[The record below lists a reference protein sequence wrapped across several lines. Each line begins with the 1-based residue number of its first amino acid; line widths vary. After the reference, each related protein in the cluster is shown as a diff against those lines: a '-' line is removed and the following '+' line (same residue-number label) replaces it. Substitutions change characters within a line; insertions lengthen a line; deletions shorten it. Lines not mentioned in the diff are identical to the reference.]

1 MASPFAFSLKK
12 ASGESE
18 VGGEKDGVLPHA
30 VKARSWGS
38 SSSSSSS
45 TPSTNTTTKS
55 WQTAPFSDATFD
67 GGGASDLPTSSVE
80 CGSAF
85 NGGGSER
92 KPTFIAPSY
101 KSAVLAAG
109 SSTFS
114 FAAGHLISFGAAP
127 VFSAAATASAAAF
140 AFKVPAAATSTNVK
154 TTDFCVDASQGD
166 EKDDELKIVDVADL
180 VLRMRLTGEGKMTI
194 YDLLRQEDPM
204 VNTAF
209 EIYDADRDL
218 QNLEDTLQRV
228 VSRYSPQQLHEKDRR
243 LSYGKGQRFIAAILK
258 EKAFIRCLADFTSVS
273 QTVRLLNTCRSLHE
287 VEAEVFC
294 NYRLPRVLVDK
305 EAFALCRAMVGTPVK
320 VKPQPGTSYS
330 RRWQCFIP
338 PEPRYDFF
346 PSAEWR
352 QWKQEREN
360 EYLCKEFGIL
370 PANTVYDSSRWFA
383 WFDTSEV
390 QDLKLP
396 NWITD
401 EQMLCMLGDG
411 RFPKLKSLEKSCQNG
426 KNISDSTVAEVAR
439 RFPGLQSLAI
449 TYSGITDVGVIAVAN
464 GCPNLK
470 SINFWSCEKI
480 TDASVCEV
488 VKKCRHLQSL
498 LLGACKRITDTSVI
512 EIARGCPHLQ
522 KLSLASCGTI
532 TDDVMVEIAR
542 GCPHLKSL
550 DVRNSYYI
558 TDITVLAIAHN
569 CPSLQKLNVG
579 NCKSYESITDESV
592 MEIARCC
599 PHLQSLKLGECKYVD
614 DASIMEVGRRCPH
627 LRELDVGCCKNIG
640 DASIIEIARGC
651 PHLQRLELYQCHRIT
666 NASIFAVANRCPD
679 LQLLQLFACDKITD
693 QSLASVVK
701 GCPNIKNI
709 RRPGLFG

>member
-18 VGGEKDGVLPHA
+18 VGGEKDGVLPH
-30 VKARSWGS
+30 
-38 SSSSSSS
+38 
-45 TPSTNTTTKS
+45 STNTTTKS

-67 GGGASDLPTSSVE
+67 GGGTSDLPTSSVE

-85 NGGGSER
+85 DGGGSER
-92 KPTFIAPSY
+92 KPTFTAPSFRG
-101 KSAVLAAG
+101 AVPTAG

-114 FAAGHLISFGAAP
+114 FGERFLGRVEVPNSGAAP
-127 VFSAAATASAAAF
+127 VFSDADIANMIRRPFSASGPFGSIDWAASPLSNNSDGEDRKQPGTG
-140 AFKVPAAATSTNVK
+140 K
-154 TTDFCVDASQGD
+154 TTFAGDGYSGGGYGGGRYSGGGRRICGCVVGAYHTCGYSDGGYGGGGYGA
-166 EKDDELKIVDVADL
+166 
-180 VLRMRLTGEGKMTI
+180 T
-194 YDLLRQEDPM
+194 
-204 VNTAF
+204 NTA
-209 EIYDADRDL
+209 
-218 QNLEDTLQRV
+218 LEMQQRMNSV
-228 VSRYSPQQLHEKDRR
+228 EKGR
-243 LSYGKGQRFIAAILK
+243 RFIATILK
-258 EKAFIRCLADFTSVS
+258 EKAFIRCLSDFTSVS

-294 NYRLPRVLVDK
+294 KYRLPRILVDK
-305 EAFALCRAMVGTPVK
+305 EASALCRAMVGTPVY
-320 VKPQPGTSYS
+320 VKPQP
-330 RRWQCFIP
+330 IP
-338 PEPRYDFF
+338 PEPKNYLSTEYD
-346 PSAEWR
+346 

-360 EYLCKEFGIL
+360 ERLNKLFGIL

-390 QDLKLP
+390 QDLKIP
-396 NWITD
+396 NWMTD
-401 EQMLCMLGDG
+401 EQMLSMLGDG

-426 KNISDSTVAEVAR
+426 KNISDSTIAEVAR
-439 RFPGLQSLAI
+439 RFPDLQSLAI
-449 TYSGITDVGVIAVAN
+449 KYSGITDIGVIAVAN
-464 GCPNLK
+464 RCPNLK
-470 SINFWSCEKI
+470 SINLWSCEKI
-480 TDASVCEV
+480 TDASIVQV

-498 LLGACKRITDTSVI
+498 LLGVCGRITDTSVI

-550 DVRNSYYI
+550 DVRNSYDI
-558 TDITVLAIAHN
+558 TDISVLAIAHN
-569 CPSLQKLNVG
+569 CPSLQKLNLG
-579 NCKSYESITDESV
+579 KIYGENITDESV

-599 PHLQSLKLGECKYVD
+599 PHLQSLKLGECKYID

-651 PHLQRLELYQCHRIT
+651 PHLERLELYQCHRIT
-666 NASIFAVANRCPD
+666 NASIFAVAKGCPE

>member
-1 MASPFAFSLKK
+1 MASPFAFSLTK
-12 ASGESE
+12 ANGESE
-18 VGGEKDGVLPHA
+18 VGGEKDGVRPDA
-30 VKARSWGS
+30 VKARAWGS
-38 SSSSSSS
+38 SSFSSSSS
-45 TPSTNTTTKS
+45 IPSTNTTTKS
-55 WQTAPFSDATFD
+55 WQTAPFSYV
-67 GGGASDLPTSSVE
+67 SDLPTSSVE

-85 NGGGSER
+85 NGEGSER
-92 KPTFIAPSY
+92 KPTFTAPSFRG
-101 KSAVLAAG
+101 AVTAAG
-109 SSTFS
+109 STTFS
-114 FAAGHLISFGAAP
+114 FGDRFLGRFEVPNSGAEF
-127 VFSAAATASAAAF
+127 VFSASAIASTSGPFGPIDWAASPSSDNSDGDDRKEPGTGTITF
-140 AFKVPAAATSTNVK
+140 AGGGYGGGSYSGGGYGGGGGYGATNTPLEMQQRQWMDNV
-154 TTDFCVDASQGD
+154 
-166 EKDDELKIVDVADL
+166 
-180 VLRMRLTGEGKMTI
+180 
-194 YDLLRQEDPM
+194 
-204 VNTAF
+204 
-209 EIYDADRDL
+209 
-218 QNLEDTLQRV
+218 
-228 VSRYSPQQLHEKDRR
+228 
-243 LSYGKGQRFIAAILK
+243 GKGQRFIAAILK
-258 EKAFIRCLADFTSVS
+258 EKAFIRCLAGFTSVS

-294 NYRLPRVLVDK
+294 NYRLPKVLVDK
-305 EAFALCRAMVGTPVK
+305 EACALCRAMVGTPVY
-320 VKPQPGTSYS
+320 VKPQP
-330 RRWQCFIP
+330 IP
-338 PEPRYDFF
+338 PEPRGD
-346 PSAEWR
+346 SR
-352 QWKQEREN
+352 KWKLDRAIEHFNKRA
-360 EYLCKEFGIL
+360 GIL

-426 KNISDSTVAEVAR
+426 NNILDSTVAEVAQK
-439 RFPGLQSLAI
+439 FPGLQSLAI

-522 KLSLASCGTI
+522 KLSLTGCRSI

-550 DVRNSYYI
+550 DVRNSYDI

-569 CPSLQKLNVG
+569 CPCLQKLNVG

-592 MEIARCC
+592 IEIARCC
-599 PHLQSLKLGECKYVD
+599 PHLQSLKLGQCKYINNT
-614 DASIMEVGRRCPH
+614 SIMEVGRRCPH

-651 PHLQRLELYQCHRIT
+651 PHLERLELYQCHRIT
-666 NASIFAVANRCPD
+666 NASIIAVAKGCPE
-679 LQLLQLFACDKITD
+679 LQLLQLFSCDKITD
-693 QSLASVVK
+693 QSVASVVK
-701 GCPNIKNI
+701 GCQKLIVLDIKWTNVTPEYVRKLNNLPFLSVRI
-709 RRPGLFG
+709 LGPGLFG